1 MVFSEGNLIT
11 PFPLGSPIIFSFLST
26 NSKVPFPKK
35 ETFPCAIK
43 TFFKVVKRI
52 LISSWASLNS
62 RILPLFPYILK

>member
-11 PFPLGSPIIFSFLST
+11 PFPLGSPIIFSFFST

-43 TFFKVVKRI
+43 TFFKVVKRM
-52 LISSWASLNS
+52 
-62 RILPLFPYILK
+62 